1 MSHIN
6 LLEKIK
12 HFDFIEN
19 YIQISTPEVYG
30 AVKNF
35 MYESL
40 NMNPS
45 SPYASSKGALD
56 LYLLTLHKTYKF
68 PVKFVRSSNVYGP
81 CQQLY
86 RIIPRSLIT
95 FLKNKKISL
104 DGGGKSK
111 KIYTYID
118 DISDGEILI
127 MQRGKIGEIY
137 HLSENKLISINKLVR
152 KICKIS
158 KKNFND
164 HVKIAPERIGQDKYY
179 NISSKKIQKQLNWKT
194 KIDIDLGLL
203 NTYKWVYDNFDILKK
218 MKLDYIHKK

>member
-12 HFDFIEN
+12 RFDFIDN

-30 AVKNF
+30 AVKNEMF
-35 MYESL
+35 ESF

-56 LYLLTLHKTYKF
+56 LYLLTLFKTYKF

-86 RIIPRSLIT
+86 RIIPKSLIV
-95 FLKNKKISL
+95 FLMNKKIML

-111 KIYTYID
+111 KFIHTLMIY
-118 DISDGEILI
+118 L
-127 MQRGKIGEIY
+127 RA
-137 HLSENKLISINKLVR
+137 N
-152 KICKIS
+152 C
-158 KKNFND
+158 
-164 HVKIAPERIGQDKYY
+164 
-179 NISSKKIQKQLNWKT
+179 
-194 KIDIDLGLL
+194 
-203 NTYKWVYDNFDILKK
+203 
-218 MKLDYIHKK
+218 